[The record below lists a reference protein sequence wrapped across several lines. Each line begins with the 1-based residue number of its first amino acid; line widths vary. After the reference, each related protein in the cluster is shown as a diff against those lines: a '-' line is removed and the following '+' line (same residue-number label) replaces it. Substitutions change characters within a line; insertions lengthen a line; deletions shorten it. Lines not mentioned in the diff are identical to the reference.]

1 MGLKFSDA
9 LRLSW
14 SNIAEHKKRSVAIV
28 LTISILFGVIM
39 GFNFMLEGLRETI
52 LGAALQANDGKVYLD
67 VGYQE
72 LAGFGPGR
80 VEKVDSEAKLDEFIK
95 EGVTRYHGKIIGE
108 KLNYQFNNIFE
119 TITPAVAES
128 ISGEIDLSSVPEDK
142 VAVLM
147 PAETSQYAAVDRGD
161 YYIVGTY
168 PATQQ
173 GSPTLPGLNP
183 VNLLLSMVYG
193 SGINA
198 RPLIIDNDSEAVH
211 NYFLKLAQ
219 QKVYSGSPYASA
231 EEYLETV
238 VPQTRYIVEFPN
250 YESAVNY
257 YYDIY
262 AEKSIPKNVEIGD
275 DCVIMPYASVM
286 SGTRMGRGNRVF
298 QNAVLGA
305 EPQDFKYKGDD
316 TLLVIGDNNVI
327 RENVVINR
335 ATFADGKT
343 EIGNGNF
350 LHEGVHISHDT
361 KIGSHC
367 VLGYG
372 SKLSGNCLLEDCV
385 IFGGNILMS
394 QGCRVGCWSMVQTGC
409 RFRKDIPPY
418 IVAAKE
424 PTTYYGINAHI
435 LEHEGYSEKV
445 VKHMSHAY
453 RIIYQGNTSIFDA
466 LLMIKDQVP
475 MSEEIQHIIDFVNA
489 SKLGI
494 IK

>member
-39 GFNFMLEGLRETI
+39 GFSFMLEGLRETI

-128 ISGEIDLSSVPEDK
+128 ISDEIDLSSIPEDK

-147 PAETSQYAAVDRGD
+147 PAETSPYAAVDRED

-275 DCVIMPYASVM
+275 RKYELLNMDTFGRVIHLKYDFDNLQFMLTAIEILFIVIAILVATFTFAHLIDQDAATIALYRSLGASTWNIYLIYFLYLVELCLL
-286 SGTRMGRGNRVF
+286 
-298 QNAVLGA
+298 AVLSCILIAFIIVGVMWLCNAGA
-305 EPQDFKYKGDD
+305 LAERLKEYYILKDLPKVNLFGFNGMFFWI
-316 TLLVIGDNNVI
+316 T
-327 RENVVINR
+327 R
-335 ATFADGKT
+335 A
-343 EIGNGNF
+343 I
-350 LHEGVHISHDT
+350 
-361 KIGSHC
+361 
-367 VLGYG
+367 
-372 SKLSGNCLLEDCV
+372 
-385 IFGGNILMS
+385 M
-394 QGCRVGCWSMVQTGC
+394 
-409 RFRKDIPPY
+409 
-418 IVAAKE
+418 IVA
-424 PTTYYGINAHI
+424 PISLVLTMRRF
-435 LEHEGYSEKV
+435 S
-445 VKHMSHAY
+445 VKHIA
-453 RIIYQGNTSIFDA
+453 
-466 LLMIKDQVP
+466 K
-475 MSEEIQHIIDFVNA
+475 
-489 SKLGI
+489 KL
-494 IK
+494 KED

>member
-52 LGAALQANDGKVYLD
+52 LSAALQANDGKVYLE

-95 EGVTRYHGKIIGE
+95 EGITRYHGKIIGE

-128 ISGEIDLSSVPEDK
+128 ISGKIDLSSIPEDK

-147 PAETSQYAAVDRGD
+147 PAETSPYAAVDRED

-219 QKVYSGSPYASA
+219 QKAYSGSPYASA

-275 DCVIMPYASVM
+275 RKYELLNMDTFGRVIYLEYDFNNLQFMLTAIEILFIVIAILVATFTFAHLIDQDAATIALYRSLGASTGSIYLIYFLYLVELCLL
-286 SGTRMGRGNRVF
+286 
-298 QNAVLGA
+298 AVLSCILIAFIIVGVMWLCNAGA
-305 EPQDFKYKGDD
+305 LAERLKEYYILKDLPKVNLFGFNGMFFWI
-316 TLLVIGDNNVI
+316 IGAI
-327 RENVVINR
+327 
-335 ATFADGKT
+335 
-343 EIGNGNF
+343 
-350 LHEGVHISHDT
+350 
-361 KIGSHC
+361 
-367 VLGYG
+367 
-372 SKLSGNCLLEDCV
+372 
-385 IFGGNILMS
+385 M
-394 QGCRVGCWSMVQTGC
+394 
-409 RFRKDIPPY
+409 
-418 IVAAKE
+418 IVA
-424 PTTYYGINAHI
+424 PISLVLTMRRF
-435 LEHEGYSEKV
+435 S
-445 VKHMSHAY
+445 VKHIA
-453 RIIYQGNTSIFDA
+453 
-466 LLMIKDQVP
+466 K
-475 MSEEIQHIIDFVNA
+475 
-489 SKLGI
+489 KL
-494 IK
+494 KED

>member
-39 GFNFMLEGLRETI
+39 GFNFMLEGLRKTI
-52 LGAALQANDGKVYLD
+52 LGAALQANDGKVYLE

-108 KLNYQFNNIFE
+108 KLNHQFNNIFE

-147 PAETSQYAAVDRGD
+147 PAETSPYAAVDRED

-275 DCVIMPYASVM
+275 RKYELLNMDTFGRVIYLETDFSNLQFMLTAIEILFIVIAILVATFTFAHLIDQDAATIALYRSLGASTWNIYLIYFLYLVELCLL
-286 SGTRMGRGNRVF
+286 
-298 QNAVLGA
+298 AVLSCILIAFIIVGVMWLCNAGA
-305 EPQDFKYKGDD
+305 LAERLKEYYILKDLPRVNLFGFNGMFFWI
-316 TLLVIGDNNVI
+316 IGAI
-327 RENVVINR
+327 
-335 ATFADGKT
+335 
-343 EIGNGNF
+343 
-350 LHEGVHISHDT
+350 
-361 KIGSHC
+361 
-367 VLGYG
+367 
-372 SKLSGNCLLEDCV
+372 
-385 IFGGNILMS
+385 M
-394 QGCRVGCWSMVQTGC
+394 
-409 RFRKDIPPY
+409 
-418 IVAAKE
+418 IVA
-424 PTTYYGINAHI
+424 PISLVLTMRRF
-435 LEHEGYSEKV
+435 S
-445 VKHMSHAY
+445 VKHIA
-453 RIIYQGNTSIFDA
+453 
-466 LLMIKDQVP
+466 K
-475 MSEEIQHIIDFVNA
+475 
-489 SKLGI
+489 KL
-494 IK
+494 KED

>member
-39 GFNFMLEGLRETI
+39 GFSFMLEGLRETI
-52 LGAALQANDGKVYLD
+52 LGAALQANDGKVYLE

-128 ISGEIDLSSVPEDK
+128 ISGEIDLSSVPEGK

-147 PAETSQYAAVDRGD
+147 PAETSPYAAVDRED

-183 VNLLLSMVYG
+183 ANLLLSMVYG

-198 RPLIIDNDSEAVH
+198 RPWIIDNDSEAVH

-275 DCVIMPYASVM
+275 RKYELLNMDTFGRVIHLKYDFDNLQFMLTAIEILFIVIAILVATFTFAHLIDQDAATIALYRSLGASTWNIYLIYFLYLVELCLL
-286 SGTRMGRGNRVF
+286 
-298 QNAVLGA
+298 AVLSCILIAFIIVGVMWLCNAGA
-305 EPQDFKYKGDD
+305 LAERLKEYYILKDLPKVNLFG
-316 TLLVIGDNNVI
+316 
-327 RENVVINR
+327 
-335 ATFADGKT
+335 F
-343 EIGNGNF
+343 NGMF
-350 LHEGVHISHDT
+350 FWI
-361 KIGSHC
+361 
-367 VLGYG
+367 
-372 SKLSGNCLLEDCV
+372 
-385 IFGGNILMS
+385 
-394 QGCRVGCWSMVQTGC
+394 TGA
-409 RFRKDIPPY
+409 IM
-418 IVAAKE
+418 IVA
-424 PTTYYGINAHI
+424 PISLVLTMRRF
-435 LEHEGYSEKV
+435 S
-445 VKHMSHAY
+445 VKHIA
-453 RIIYQGNTSIFDA
+453 
-466 LLMIKDQVP
+466 K
-475 MSEEIQHIIDFVNA
+475 
-489 SKLGI
+489 KL
-494 IK
+494 KED

>member
-52 LGAALQANDGKVYLD
+52 LGAALQANDGKVYLE

-147 PAETSQYAAVDRGD
+147 PAETSPYAAVDRED

-275 DCVIMPYASVM
+275 RKYELLNMDTFGRVIHLKYDFDNLQFMLTAIEILFIVIAILVATFTFAHLIDQDAATVALYRSLGAS
-286 SGTRMGRGNRVF
+286 TGNIYLIYFLYLVELCLL
-298 QNAVLGA
+298 AVLSCILIAFIIVGVMWLCNAGA
-305 EPQDFKYKGDD
+305 LAERLKEYYILKDLPKVNLFGFNGMFFWIIGAIMIIAPIS
-316 TLLVIGDNNVI
+316 LVLTM
-327 RENVVINR
+327 R
-335 ATFADGKT
+335 
-343 EIGNGNF
+343 
-350 LHEGVHISHDT
+350 
-361 KIGSHC
+361 
-367 VLGYG
+367 
-372 SKLSGNCLLEDCV
+372 
-385 IFGGNILMS
+385 
-394 QGCRVGCWSMVQTGC
+394 
-409 RFRKDIPPY
+409 RF
-418 IVAAKE
+418 
-424 PTTYYGINAHI
+424 
-435 LEHEGYSEKV
+435 S
-445 VKHMSHAY
+445 VKHIA
-453 RIIYQGNTSIFDA
+453 
-466 LLMIKDQVP
+466 K
-475 MSEEIQHIIDFVNA
+475 
-489 SKLGI
+489 KL
-494 IK
+494 KED

>member
-52 LGAALQANDGKVYLD
+52 LGAALQANDGKAYLE

-147 PAETSQYAAVDRGD
+147 PAETSPYAAVDRED

-183 VNLLLSMVYG
+183 ANLLLSMVYG

-198 RPLIIDNDSEAVH
+198 RPWIIDNDSEAVH

-250 YESAVNY
+250 YENAVNY

-262 AEKSIPKNVEIGD
+262 AEKNIPKNVEIGD
-275 DCVIMPYASVM
+275 RKYELLNMDTFGRVIYLESDFNNLQFMLTAIEILFIVIAILVATFTFAHLIDQDAATIALYRSLGASTGSIYLIYFLYLVELCLL
-286 SGTRMGRGNRVF
+286 
-298 QNAVLGA
+298 AVLSCILIAFIIVGVMWLCNAGA
-305 EPQDFKYKGDD
+305 LAERLKEYYILKDLPKVNLFGFNGMFFWIIGAIMIIAPIS
-316 TLLVIGDNNVI
+316 LVLTM
-327 RENVVINR
+327 R
-335 ATFADGKT
+335 
-343 EIGNGNF
+343 
-350 LHEGVHISHDT
+350 
-361 KIGSHC
+361 
-367 VLGYG
+367 
-372 SKLSGNCLLEDCV
+372 
-385 IFGGNILMS
+385 
-394 QGCRVGCWSMVQTGC
+394 
-409 RFRKDIPPY
+409 RF
-418 IVAAKE
+418 
-424 PTTYYGINAHI
+424 
-435 LEHEGYSEKV
+435 S
-445 VKHMSHAY
+445 VKHIA
-453 RIIYQGNTSIFDA
+453 
-466 LLMIKDQVP
+466 K
-475 MSEEIQHIIDFVNA
+475 
-489 SKLGI
+489 KL
-494 IK
+494 KED

>member
-52 LGAALQANDGKVYLD
+52 LSAALQANDGKVYLE

-147 PAETSQYAAVDRGD
+147 PAETSPYAAVDRED

-250 YESAVNY
+250 YENAVNY

-275 DCVIMPYASVM
+275 RKYELLNMDTFGRVIHLKYDFDNLQFMLTAIEILFIVIAILVATFTFAHLIDQDAATIALYRSLGASTGSIYLIYFLYLVELCLL
-286 SGTRMGRGNRVF
+286 
-298 QNAVLGA
+298 AVLSCILIAFIIVGVMWLCNAGA
-305 EPQDFKYKGDD
+305 LAERLKEYYILKDLPKVNLFGFNGMFFWI
-316 TLLVIGDNNVI
+316 IGAI
-327 RENVVINR
+327 
-335 ATFADGKT
+335 
-343 EIGNGNF
+343 
-350 LHEGVHISHDT
+350 
-361 KIGSHC
+361 
-367 VLGYG
+367 
-372 SKLSGNCLLEDCV
+372 
-385 IFGGNILMS
+385 M
-394 QGCRVGCWSMVQTGC
+394 
-409 RFRKDIPPY
+409 
-418 IVAAKE
+418 IVA
-424 PTTYYGINAHI
+424 PISLVLTMRRF
-435 LEHEGYSEKV
+435 S
-445 VKHMSHAY
+445 VKHIA
-453 RIIYQGNTSIFDA
+453 
-466 LLMIKDQVP
+466 K
-475 MSEEIQHIIDFVNA
+475 
-489 SKLGI
+489 KL
-494 IK
+494 KED

>member
-39 GFNFMLEGLRETI
+39 GFNFILEGLRETI
-52 LGAALQANDGKVYLD
+52 LGAALQANDGKVYLE

-128 ISGEIDLSSVPEDK
+128 ISGEIDLSSVPEGK

-147 PAETSQYAAVDRGD
+147 PAETSPYAAVDRED

-183 VNLLLSMVYG
+183 ANLLLSMVYG

-198 RPLIIDNDSEAVH
+198 RPWIIDNDSEAVH

-250 YESAVNY
+250 YENAVNY

-275 DCVIMPYASVM
+275 RKYELLNMDTFGRVIYLEYDFNNLQFMLTAIEILFIVIAILVATFTFAHLIDQDAATIALYRSLGASTGSIYLIYFLYLVELCLL
-286 SGTRMGRGNRVF
+286 
-298 QNAVLGA
+298 AVLSCILIAFIIVGA
-305 EPQDFKYKGDD
+305 MWLCNAGALAERLKEYYILKDLPKVNLFG
-316 TLLVIGDNNVI
+316 LNGMFFWIIGAIMIIAPISLVLTM
-327 RENVVINR
+327 R
-335 ATFADGKT
+335 
-343 EIGNGNF
+343 
-350 LHEGVHISHDT
+350 
-361 KIGSHC
+361 
-367 VLGYG
+367 
-372 SKLSGNCLLEDCV
+372 
-385 IFGGNILMS
+385 
-394 QGCRVGCWSMVQTGC
+394 
-409 RFRKDIPPY
+409 RF
-418 IVAAKE
+418 
-424 PTTYYGINAHI
+424 
-435 LEHEGYSEKV
+435 S
-445 VKHMSHAY
+445 VKHIA
-453 RIIYQGNTSIFDA
+453 
-466 LLMIKDQVP
+466 K
-475 MSEEIQHIIDFVNA
+475 
-489 SKLGI
+489 KL
-494 IK
+494 KED

>member
-39 GFNFMLEGLRETI
+39 GFNFILEGLRETI
-52 LGAALQANDGKVYLD
+52 LGAALQANDGKVYLE

-128 ISGEIDLSSVPEDK
+128 ISDEIDLSSIPEDK

-147 PAETSQYAAVDRGD
+147 PAETSPYAAVDRED

-275 DCVIMPYASVM
+275 RKYELLNMDTFGRVIHLKYDFDNLQFMLTAIEILFIVIAILVATFTFAHLIDQDTATIALYRSLGASTWNIYLIYFLYLVELCLL
-286 SGTRMGRGNRVF
+286 
-298 QNAVLGA
+298 AVLSCILIAFIIVGVMWLCNAGA
-305 EPQDFKYKGDD
+305 LAERLKEYYILKDLPKVNLFG
-316 TLLVIGDNNVI
+316 
-327 RENVVINR
+327 
-335 ATFADGKT
+335 F
-343 EIGNGNF
+343 NGMF
-350 LHEGVHISHDT
+350 FWI
-361 KIGSHC
+361 
-367 VLGYG
+367 
-372 SKLSGNCLLEDCV
+372 
-385 IFGGNILMS
+385 
-394 QGCRVGCWSMVQTGC
+394 TGA
-409 RFRKDIPPY
+409 IM
-418 IVAAKE
+418 IVA
-424 PTTYYGINAHI
+424 PISLVLTMRRF
-435 LEHEGYSEKV
+435 S
-445 VKHMSHAY
+445 VKHIA
-453 RIIYQGNTSIFDA
+453 
-466 LLMIKDQVP
+466 K
-475 MSEEIQHIIDFVNA
+475 
-489 SKLGI
+489 KL
-494 IK
+494 KED

>member
-9 LRLSW
+9 LCLSW

-52 LGAALQANDGKVYLD
+52 LGAALQANDGKVYLE

-147 PAETSQYAAVDRGD
+147 PAETSPYAAVDRED

-183 VNLLLSMVYG
+183 ANLLLSMVYG

-198 RPLIIDNDSEAVH
+198 RPWIIDNDSEAVH

-250 YESAVNY
+250 YENAVNY

-275 DCVIMPYASVM
+275 RKYELLNMDTFGRVIYLEYDFNNLQFMLTAIEILFIVIAILVATFTFAHLIDQDAATIALYRSLGASTGSIYLIYFLYLVELCLL
-286 SGTRMGRGNRVF
+286 
-298 QNAVLGA
+298 AVLSCILIAFIIVGVMWLCNAGA
-305 EPQDFKYKGDD
+305 LAERLKEYYILKDLPKVNLFGFNGMFFWI
-316 TLLVIGDNNVI
+316 IGAI
-327 RENVVINR
+327 
-335 ATFADGKT
+335 
-343 EIGNGNF
+343 
-350 LHEGVHISHDT
+350 
-361 KIGSHC
+361 
-367 VLGYG
+367 
-372 SKLSGNCLLEDCV
+372 
-385 IFGGNILMS
+385 M
-394 QGCRVGCWSMVQTGC
+394 
-409 RFRKDIPPY
+409 
-418 IVAAKE
+418 IVA
-424 PTTYYGINAHI
+424 PISLVLTMRRF
-435 LEHEGYSEKV
+435 S
-445 VKHMSHAY
+445 VKHIA
-453 RIIYQGNTSIFDA
+453 
-466 LLMIKDQVP
+466 K
-475 MSEEIQHIIDFVNA
+475 
-489 SKLGI
+489 KL
-494 IK
+494 KED

>member
-52 LGAALQANDGKVYLD
+52 LSAALQANDGKVYLE

-80 VEKVDSEAKLDEFIK
+80 VEKVDSEAKLDEFIE
-95 EGVTRYHGKIIGE
+95 EGVARYHGKIIGE

-128 ISGEIDLSSVPEDK
+128 ILGEIDLSSVPEDK

-168 PATQQ
+168 PSTQQ

-250 YESAVNY
+250 YEDAVNY

-262 AEKSIPKNVEIGD
+262 AEKNIPKNVEIGD
-275 DCVIMPYASVM
+275 RKYELLNMDTFGRVIHLEYDFNNLQFILTAIEILFIVIAILVATFTFAHLIDQDAATIALYRSLGASTGSIYLIYFLYLVELCLL
-286 SGTRMGRGNRVF
+286 
-298 QNAVLGA
+298 AVLSCILIAFIIVGVMWLCNAGA
-305 EPQDFKYKGDD
+305 LAERLKEYYFLKDLPKVNLFGFNGMFFWI
-316 TLLVIGDNNVI
+316 IGAI
-327 RENVVINR
+327 
-335 ATFADGKT
+335 
-343 EIGNGNF
+343 
-350 LHEGVHISHDT
+350 
-361 KIGSHC
+361 
-367 VLGYG
+367 
-372 SKLSGNCLLEDCV
+372 
-385 IFGGNILMS
+385 M
-394 QGCRVGCWSMVQTGC
+394 
-409 RFRKDIPPY
+409 
-418 IVAAKE
+418 IVA
-424 PTTYYGINAHI
+424 PMSLVLTMRRF
-435 LEHEGYSEKV
+435 S
-445 VKHMSHAY
+445 VKHIA
-453 RIIYQGNTSIFDA
+453 
-466 LLMIKDQVP
+466 K
-475 MSEEIQHIIDFVNA
+475 
-489 SKLGI
+489 KL
-494 IK
+494 KED

>member
-52 LGAALQANDGKVYLD
+52 LGAALQANDGKVYLE

-128 ISGEIDLSSVPEDK
+128 ISDEIDLSSIPEDK

-147 PAETSQYAAVDRGD
+147 PAETSPYAAVDRED

-250 YESAVNY
+250 YENAVNY

-275 DCVIMPYASVM
+275 RKYELLNMDTFGRVIYLEYDFNNLQFMLTAIEILFIVIAILVATFTFAHLIDQDAATIALYRSLGASTGSIYLIYFLYLVELCLL
-286 SGTRMGRGNRVF
+286 
-298 QNAVLGA
+298 AVLSCILIAFIIVGVMWLCNAGA
-305 EPQDFKYKGDD
+305 LAERLKEYYILKDLPKVNLFGFNGMFFWI
-316 TLLVIGDNNVI
+316 IGAI
-327 RENVVINR
+327 
-335 ATFADGKT
+335 
-343 EIGNGNF
+343 
-350 LHEGVHISHDT
+350 
-361 KIGSHC
+361 
-367 VLGYG
+367 
-372 SKLSGNCLLEDCV
+372 
-385 IFGGNILMS
+385 M
-394 QGCRVGCWSMVQTGC
+394 
-409 RFRKDIPPY
+409 
-418 IVAAKE
+418 IVA
-424 PTTYYGINAHI
+424 PISLVLTMRRF
-435 LEHEGYSEKV
+435 S
-445 VKHMSHAY
+445 VKHIA
-453 RIIYQGNTSIFDA
+453 
-466 LLMIKDQVP
+466 K
-475 MSEEIQHIIDFVNA
+475 
-489 SKLGI
+489 KL
-494 IK
+494 KED